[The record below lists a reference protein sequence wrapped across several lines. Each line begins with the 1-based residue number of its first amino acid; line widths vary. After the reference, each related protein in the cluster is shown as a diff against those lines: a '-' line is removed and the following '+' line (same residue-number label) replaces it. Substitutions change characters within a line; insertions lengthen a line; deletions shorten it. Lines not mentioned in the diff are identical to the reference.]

1 MFIDLFVL
9 WSPNTWLQYG
19 HTLTS
24 FDFPPSKSSIT
35 NGWVN
40 VFLQLGQAFAEVLVF
55 SGLSIVFVF
64 FSSVIFGV
72 IVSGLG
78 SGFGCTVAI
87 FGVEV
92 GVGLSL
98 GSVGLCVFYLVLVVA
113 LVGFWFCDDW
123 FGSV

>member
-1 MFIDLFVL
+1 M
-9 WSPNTWLQYG
+9 SPNTWLQYG

-64 FSSVIFGV
+64 FSSVIVGV

-98 GSVGLCVFYLVLVVA
+98 GSVGCVFSIFG
-113 LVGFWFCDDW
+113 VGGGVGWVFGFVMTGL
-123 FGSV
+123 GSV